1 MAVPVGNCGPG
12 RRGATENI
20 IPCAKTAAVGAD
32 RIRELPHTNNSR
44 TRCAPTA
51 EIFDDGTGLRD
62 HARMKANQRQNQ
74 LRIIGGSWRGRKLPF
89 AALPGLRPTPDR
101 VRETLFN
108 WLAPVI
114 GGARCLDLYAGSG
127 ALGLEA
133 ASRGA
138 AEVVLVDQAEQ
149 VIAVLREQVNI
160 LEATQVQLVQGN
172 VLRWLCGTAE
182 PFDIVFLDPPF
193 GQQLLPESMRLLEE
207 NGWLAPDAFI
217 YIEMEKGLQ
226 PELPQHWE
234 VYRSKQAGQVGY
246 SLIRRCVMP

>member
-1 MAVPVGNCGPG
+1 M
-12 RRGATENI
+12 
-20 IPCAKTAAVGAD
+20 
-32 RIRELPHTNNSR
+32 
-44 TRCAPTA
+44 
-51 EIFDDGTGLRD
+51 
-62 HARMKANQRQNQ
+62 
-74 LRIIGGSWRGRKLPF
+74 
-89 AALPGLRPTPDR
+89 
-101 VRETLFN
+101 
-108 WLAPVI
+108 
-114 GGARCLDLYAGSG
+114 
-127 ALGLEA
+127 
-133 ASRGA
+133 
-138 AEVVLVDQAEQ
+138 LVDQAEQ